1 MENVYIVEAKRTAI
15 GSFGGTLKG
24 FSSVELAVPV
34 IKKVIEAANIKDNQ
48 IDEVILGNV
57 FKAGGKGNPAR
68 QATIKANI
76 SEETPAM
83 TIDKQCASGLRA
95 ITLGASEISVGN
107 ADIIIAGG
115 TESMSNVPHLLLDGR
130 WGKKM
135 GNMRTVDGLLYDG
148 LQCAIEGYHMG
159 VTAENIVEKYGITRE
174 EQDSYALESQK
185 KALKA
190 VESGRFDDE
199 IVPLTVN
206 NRRGIFEFTRDEFP
220 RETNLD
226 QLGKL
231 PSVFVEGGSVT
242 AGNAS
247 GLNDGAAIVLL
258 ASKKAVETHNLKPI
272 GKIVSSASAAVPPS
286 IMGIGPVPS
295 TKKALERAGMEMNDI
310 DLIELNEAFA
320 AQVLAVNKE
329 LHIDESRLNVNGGAI
344 ALGHPVG
351 CSGARIVVSLL
362 HELKK
367 QEKSYG
373 LATLC
378 VGGGQ
383 GVSLVVEL
391 L

>member
-1 MENVYIVEAKRTAI
+1 
-15 GSFGGTLKG
+15 
-24 FSSVELAVPV
+24 
-34 IKKVIEAANIKDNQ
+34 
-48 IDEVILGNV
+48 
-57 FKAGGKGNPAR
+57 
-68 QATIKANI
+68 
-76 SEETPAM
+76 
-83 TIDKQCASGLRA
+83 
-95 ITLGASEISVGN
+95 
-107 ADIIIAGG
+107 
-115 TESMSNVPHLLLDGR
+115 
-130 WGKKM
+130 
-135 GNMRTVDGLLYDG
+135 
-148 LQCAIEGYHMG
+148 MG
-159 VTAENIVEKYGITRE
+159 VTAENIVEKYGITRK

-220 RETNLD
+220 RETSLD

-231 PSVFVEGGSVT
+231 PSAFVEGGSVT

-258 ASKKAVETHNLKPI
+258 ASKKAVDVHNLNPI
-272 GKIVSSASAAVPPS
+272 GKIVSSASAAVPPA

-383 GVSLVVEL
+383 GVSLVVESL
-391 L
+391 